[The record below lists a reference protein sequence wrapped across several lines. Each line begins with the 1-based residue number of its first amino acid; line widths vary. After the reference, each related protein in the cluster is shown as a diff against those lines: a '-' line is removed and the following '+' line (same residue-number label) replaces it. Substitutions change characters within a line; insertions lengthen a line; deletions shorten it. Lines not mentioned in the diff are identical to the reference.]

1 VNAAAAAFG
10 ATAQLT
16 RLKDAEAYR
25 PQSAPAM
32 YQTFELY
39 LREAAPAPPRF
50 EPLTCLTTL
59 EVMERARGILAADT
73 AVASVEV
80 RLAGQH
86 LFTLER

>member
-1 VNAAAAAFG
+1 M
-10 ATAQLT
+10 
-16 RLKDAEAYR
+16 YR
-25 PQSAPAM
+25 
-32 YQTFELY
+32 TFELY
-39 LREAAPAPPRF
+39 LRAAPQAPAHF
-50 EPLTCLTTL
+50 EPLTCRTPL

>member
-1 VNAAAAAFG
+1 
-10 ATAQLT
+10 
-16 RLKDAEAYR
+16 
-25 PQSAPAM
+25 M

-39 LREAAPAPPRF
+39 LRHAPQAPPRF
-50 EPLTCLTTL
+50 EPLTCRTAL
-59 EVMERARGILAADT
+59 EVMERARGILAADR